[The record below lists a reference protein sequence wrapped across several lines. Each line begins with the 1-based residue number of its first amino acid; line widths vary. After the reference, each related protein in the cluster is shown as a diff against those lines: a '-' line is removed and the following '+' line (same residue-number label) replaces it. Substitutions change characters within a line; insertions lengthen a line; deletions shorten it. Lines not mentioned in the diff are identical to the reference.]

1 MKRTTA
7 TMVAAIASAAT
18 MVATASVLPA
28 YASTTPTAPAGSP
41 ITTLGSAI
49 VVQDQ
54 ASLRA
59 APRDSAQ
66 QQSSL
71 WQGEVLEVRGERLD
85 YLQVWD
91 HKRERGGFIR
101 ATDVRRVALTE
112 AEAPALLSVLRFV
125 RDTPGAEA
133 LGIGLTAAYL
143 QAAPVKAVSGEEG
156 AQAFDAL
163 GTLADR
169 LARRA
174 SAATPGK
181 ASGASGSSGAV
192 LSAHL
197 DVANGYGV
205 RFASY
210 EVDGRMQVC
219 YDGEAF
225 RRVLAMPSADA
236 DQRAR
241 AALAL
246 TRPECINP
254 DLAAH
259 ERAKVQEWQAQ
270 VLERV
275 DVRALP
281 SYLRNRVQMRR
292 ASVWSGM
299 AFQQARKGAS
309 DPVVAA
315 TAARALTE
323 FAGVSKVDLPDED
336 QPAYNDAAMR
346 VSAVRWALVPAAATT
361 ATPTT
366 TGSRP
371 TLVTEPG
378 AAGETCVLL
387 VDARSSA
394 KEPLLRRCTYGVV
407 WSASA
412 SVNREGTAVALA
424 VQPLEGWRE
433 LWVLRKTAGGWLADV
448 LPPAATTPET
458 GVAEW
463 AGWVPGGQQMLV
475 AREARGQGRYR
486 KSFEVVRLDGLTT
499 ERVTGDVAALPLF
512 QRWQDPA
519 WKRQTLS
526 LR

>member
-1 MKRTTA
+1 MNA
-7 TMVAAIASAAT
+7 TFATLLAAVASAAVT
-18 MVATASVLPA
+18 VAAEA
-28 YASTTPTAPAGSP
+28 APQPSP
-41 ITTLGSAI
+41 SAQGSAI

-59 APRDSAQ
+59 APRDGAQ
-66 QQSSL
+66 QQASL

-101 ATDVRRVALTE
+101 ASDVRRVALTE
-112 AEAPALLSVLRFV
+112 AEGPALLAVMRFV
-125 RDTPGAEA
+125 QDTPGAEA

-143 QAAPVKAVSGEEG
+143 QAAPAKALAGMEG

-163 GTLADR
+163 GTFADR

-174 SAATPGK
+174 SVAVPGK
-181 ASGASGSSGAV
+181 ASGAT

-205 RFASY
+205 RFATY
-210 EVDGRMQVC
+210 EVEGRMQVC
-219 YDGEAF
+219 YEGEAF
-225 RRVLAMPSADA
+225 RRLLAMPEADA
-236 DQRAR
+236 AQRAR

-254 DLAAH
+254 DLPAH
-259 ERAKVQEWQAQ
+259 ERTKVTAWQAD

-275 DVRALP
+275 DVANLP
-281 SYLRNRVQMRR
+281 GYLRNRVQMRR
-292 ASVWSGM
+292 ASVWGAA
-299 AFQQARKGAS
+299 AFQQARKNAA
-309 DPVVAA
+309 DPSVAA
-315 TAARALTE
+315 AAARALTE
-323 FAGVSKVDLPDED
+323 LSGVSKAELPDED
-336 QPAYNDAAMR
+336 QSAYNDAAMR
-346 VSAVRWALVPAAATT
+346 VSAVRWALVPTAAPMAAT
-361 ATPTT
+361 
-366 TGSRP
+366 GNRP
-371 TLVTEPG
+371 TLLTEPG
-378 AAGETCVLL
+378 APGETCVLL
-387 VDARSSA
+387 VDAQHGA
-394 KEPLLRRCTYGVV
+394 KAPLLRRCTYGVV
-407 WSASA
+407 WTASA
-412 SVNREGTAVALA
+412 STNREGTAVALA

-433 LWVLRKTAGGWLADV
+433 LWVLRKTPEGWLADV
-448 LPPAATTPET
+448 LPPAAATPET
-458 GVAEW
+458 GVAEF

>member
-1 MKRTTA
+1 MNRTTL
-7 TMVAAIASAAT
+7 TLVAAIACAAT
-18 MVATASVLPA
+18 MVATAAVQP
-28 YASTTPTAPAGSP
+28 APASG
-41 ITTLGSAI
+41 LGSAI

-66 QQSSL
+66 QQSAL

-101 ATDVRRVALTE
+101 TSDVRRVALDE
-112 AEAPALLSVLRFV
+112 AEGPALLSVLRFV

-133 LGIGLTAAYL
+133 LGIGITAAYL
-143 QAAPVKAVSGEEG
+143 QAAPASALAGEQG

-174 SAATPGK
+174 SAAVPGK
-181 ASGASGSSGAV
+181 ASGAT

-205 RFASY
+205 RFTTY
-210 EVDGRMQVC
+210 EVEGRMQVC

-225 RRVLAMPSADA
+225 RRVLAMPVAVA
-236 DQRAR
+236 EQRAR

-246 TRPECINP
+246 TRPECVNP
-254 DLAAH
+254 DLPAH
-259 ERAKVQEWQAQ
+259 ERARVQEWQSQ

-275 DVRALP
+275 EVAGLSP
-281 SYLRNRVQMRR
+281 YVRNRIQMRR
-292 ASVWSGM
+292 AGVWSAM
-299 AFQQARKGAS
+299 AFQQARKDIAGAA
-309 DPVVAA
+309 VAA
-315 TAARALTE
+315 AASRALAE
-323 FAGVSKVDLPDED
+323 FAGVSKNELPDED
-336 QPAYNDAAMR
+336 QAAYNDAAMR
-346 VSAVRWALVPAAATT
+346 VGAVRWALVPASLPAAQ
-361 ATPTT
+361 
-366 TGSRP
+366 GSRP
-371 TLVTEPG
+371 GIVTEPG
-378 AAGETCVLL
+378 APGETCVLL
-387 VDARSSA
+387 VDAQKGVKA
-394 KEPLLRRCTYGVV
+394 PLVRRCTYGVV
-407 WSASA
+407 WAASA

-433 LWVLRKTAGGWLADV
+433 LWVMRKTPEGWLVDV
-448 LPPAATTPET
+448 LPPAATAPET
-458 GVAEW
+458 GIAEW

-486 KSFEVVRLDGLTT
+486 RSFEIVRLEGLAT

-519 WKRQTLS
+519 WKRQTRS

>member
-1 MKRTTA
+1 MNLTTL
-7 TMVAAIASAAT
+7 TFVAAVASAAVT
-18 MVATASVLPA
+18 VASAAVPPASANALA
-28 YASTTPTAPAGSP
+28 NA
-41 ITTLGSAI
+41 LGSAI

-59 APRDSAQ
+59 APRDGAQ
-66 QQSSL
+66 QQASL

-101 ATDVRRVALTE
+101 ASDVRRMALTE
-112 AEAPALLSVLRFV
+112 AEGPALLAVLRFMQ
-125 RDTPGAEA
+125 DTPGAEA

-143 QAAPVKAVSGEEG
+143 QAAPGQLLAGVEG

-163 GTLADR
+163 GTFADR

-174 SAATPGK
+174 SVAVPGK
-181 ASGASGSSGAV
+181 ASGAT

-205 RFASY
+205 RFATY
-210 EVDGRMQVC
+210 EVEGRMQVC
-219 YDGEAF
+219 YEGEAF
-225 RRVLAMPSADA
+225 RRVLAMPVADA
-236 DQRAR
+236 AQRAR

-254 DLAAH
+254 DLPAH
-259 ERAKVQEWQAQ
+259 ERAKVHAWQAD

-275 DVRALP
+275 DVAGLP

-292 ASVWSGM
+292 ASVWSAV
-299 AFQQARKGAS
+299 AFQQARKGVGAAA
-309 DPVVAA
+309 PEPAVAA
-315 TAARALTE
+315 AAARALTE
-323 FAGVSKVDLPDED
+323 FTGVSKADLPDED
-336 QPAYNDAAMR
+336 QSTYNDAAMR
-346 VSAVRWALVPAAATT
+346 VSAVRWALVPTT
-361 ATPTT
+361 APAAP
-366 TGSRP
+366 SKAARP

-378 AAGETCVLL
+378 APGETCVLL
-387 VDARSSA
+387 VDAQHTA
-394 KEPLLRRCTYGVV
+394 QAPLLRRCTYGVV

-412 SVNREGTAVALA
+412 STNREGTAVALA

-433 LWVLRKTAGGWLADV
+433 LWVLRKTEGGWLADV

-519 WKRQTLS
+519 WKLQTLS

>member
-1 MKRTTA
+1 MNRTTL
-7 TMVAAIASAAT
+7 TLIAAILCAAA
-18 MVATASVLPA
+18 MVATA
-28 YASTTPTAPAGSP
+28 APLADA
-41 ITTLGSAI
+41 LGQAI

-54 ASLRA
+54 SSLRA

-66 QQSSL
+66 QQTVL

-101 ATDVRRVALTE
+101 ASDVRRVALTE
-112 AEAPALLSVLRFV
+112 SESPALLSVLRFV

-143 QAAPVKAVSGEEG
+143 QAAPAAALAGEPG
-156 AQAFDAL
+156 AQALDAL

-174 SAATPGK
+174 SATTPGTSLGK
-181 ASGASGSSGAV
+181 ASAAA

-205 RFASY
+205 RFTTY
-210 EVDGRMQVC
+210 ELDGRMQVC

-225 RRVLAMPSADA
+225 RRVLALPAADA

-246 TRPECINP
+246 TRPECTDP
-254 DLAAH
+254 DLPAH
-259 ERAKVQEWQAQ
+259 ERARVQEWQAE
-270 VLERV
+270 LLDRV
-275 DVRALP
+275 EVAGLP

-292 ASVWSGM
+292 AGLWGGI
-299 AFQQARKGAS
+299 AFQQARKADG
-309 DPVVAA
+309 A
-315 TAARALTE
+315 TAAAGAASRALAE
-323 FAGVSKVDLPDED
+323 FAGVSRNDLTDED

-346 VSAVRWALVPAAATT
+346 VSAVRWALVPAVAAATD
-361 ATPTT
+361 
-366 TGSRP
+366 GKRP
-371 TLVTEPG
+371 TVVLQPG
-378 AAGETCVLL
+378 APGETCVLL
-387 VDARSSA
+387 VDARHGPQ
-394 KEPLLRRCTYGVV
+394 EPLARRCTYGVV
-407 WSASA
+407 WTASA
-412 SVNREGTAVALA
+412 SLNREGNALALA

-433 LWVLRKTAGGWLADV
+433 LWVMRKTAGAEWVVDV
-448 LPPAATTPET
+448 LPPTAATPET
-458 GVAEW
+458 GYAEW
-463 AGWVPGGQQMLV
+463 AGWVPGGQRMLV
-475 AREARGQGRYR
+475 AREARETGGSGRWR
-486 KSFEVVRLDGLTT
+486 KSFEVVRLDGLAT
-499 ERVTGDVAALPLF
+499 ERVTGDVAALPVF

>member
-1 MKRTTA
+1 MNRTTL
-7 TMVAAIASAAT
+7 TLVAAIASAAT
-18 MVATASVLPA
+18 MVATAAVQPA
-28 YASTTPTAPAGSP
+28 TAS
-41 ITTLGSAI
+41 TLGSAI

-54 ASLRA
+54 TSLRA

-66 QQSSL
+66 QQSAL

-101 ATDVRRVALTE
+101 TSDVRRVALDE
-112 AEAPALLSVLRFV
+112 AEGPALLSVLRFV

-133 LGIGLTAAYL
+133 LGIGITAAYL
-143 QAAPVKAVSGEEG
+143 QAAPASALAGEQG

-163 GTLADR
+163 GMLADR

-174 SAATPGK
+174 SAAVPGK
-181 ASGASGSSGAV
+181 ASGAA

-205 RFASY
+205 RFTTY
-210 EVDGRMQVC
+210 EVEGRMQVC

-225 RRVLAMPSADA
+225 RRVLAMPVADGE
-236 DQRAR
+236 QRAR

-246 TRPECINP
+246 TRPECVNP
-254 DLAAH
+254 DLPAH
-259 ERAKVQEWQAQ
+259 ERARVQEWQSQ

-275 DVRALP
+275 DVAGLSP
-281 SYLRNRVQMRR
+281 YVRNRIQMRR
-292 ASVWSGM
+292 AGVWSAL
-299 AFQQARKGAS
+299 AFQQARKDAAGPA
-309 DPVVAA
+309 VAA
-315 TAARALTE
+315 AASRALAE
-323 FAGVSKVDLPDED
+323 FAGVSKNDLPDED
-336 QPAYNDAAMR
+336 QAAYNDAAMR
-346 VSAVRWALVPAAATT
+346 VSAVRWALVTASLPAAQ
-361 ATPTT
+361 
-366 TGSRP
+366 GSRP
-371 TLVTEPG
+371 GIVTEPG
-378 AAGETCVLL
+378 APGETCVLL
-387 VDARSSA
+387 VDAQKGVKA
-394 KEPLLRRCTYGVV
+394 PLVRRCTYGVV
-407 WSASA
+407 WATSA

-433 LWVLRKTAGGWLADV
+433 LWVMRKTAEGWLGDV
-448 LPPAATTPET
+448 LPPAATAPET

-475 AREARGQGRYR
+475 ARESRGQGRYR
-486 KSFEVVRLDGLTT
+486 RSFEIVRLEGLAT

>member
-1 MKRTTA
+1 MSLTTL
-7 TMVAAIASAAT
+7 TFIAAVASAAVT
-18 MVATASVLPA
+18 VASAAVPPASVN
-28 YASTTPTAPAGSP
+28 
-41 ITTLGSAI
+41 TLGSAI

-59 APRDSAQ
+59 APRDGAQ
-66 QQSSL
+66 QQASL

-101 ATDVRRVALTE
+101 ASDVRRVALTE
-112 AEAPALLSVLRFV
+112 AEGPALLAVLRFMQ
-125 RDTPGAEA
+125 DTPGAEA

-143 QAAPVKAVSGEEG
+143 QAAPGQLLAGVEG

-163 GTLADR
+163 GTFADR

-174 SAATPGK
+174 SVAVPGK
-181 ASGASGSSGAV
+181 ASGAT

-197 DVANGYGV
+197 DVANAYGV
-205 RFASY
+205 RFATY
-210 EVDGRMQVC
+210 EVEGRMQVC
-219 YDGEAF
+219 YEGEAF
-225 RRVLAMPSADA
+225 RRVLAMPVADA
-236 DQRAR
+236 AQRAR

-254 DLAAH
+254 DLPAH
-259 ERAKVQEWQAQ
+259 ERAKVHAWQVD

-275 DVRALP
+275 VVAGLP
-281 SYLRNRVQMRR
+281 PYLRNRVHMRR
-292 ASVWSGM
+292 ASVWGAT
-299 AFQQARKGAS
+299 AFEQARKNVA
-309 DPVVAA
+309 DPAVAA
-315 TAARALTE
+315 AAARALTE
-323 FAGVSKVDLPDED
+323 FAGVSKADLPDED
-336 QPAYNDAAMR
+336 QSAYNDAAMR
-346 VSAVRWALVPAAATT
+346 VSAVRWALVPTT
-361 ATPTT
+361 APAAP
-366 TGSRP
+366 SKAARP

-378 AAGETCVLL
+378 APGETCVLL
-387 VDARSSA
+387 VDAQHPA
-394 KEPLLRRCTYGVV
+394 QAPLLRRCTYGVV

-412 SVNREGTAVALA
+412 STNREGTAVALA

-433 LWVLRKTAGGWLADV
+433 LWVLRKTEGGWLADV

>member
-1 MKRTTA
+1 MNRTTL
-7 TMVAAIASAAT
+7 TLVAAIACAAT
-18 MVATASVLPA
+18 MVATAAVPPA
-28 YASTTPTAPAGSP
+28 PPSAP
-41 ITTLGSAI
+41 GSAI
-49 VVQDQ
+49 VVLDQ
-54 ASLRA
+54 AVLRA
-59 APRDSAQ
+59 APRESAQ
-66 QQSSL
+66 QQSAL

-101 ATDVRRVALTE
+101 ASDVRRVALDE
-112 AEAPALLSVLRFV
+112 AEGPALLSVLRFV

-133 LGIGLTAAYL
+133 LGIGITAAYL
-143 QAAPVKAVSGEEG
+143 QAAPASVLAGVQG

-174 SAATPGK
+174 SVAAPGK
-181 ASGASGSSGAV
+181 ASGAT

-205 RFASY
+205 RFTTY
-210 EVDGRMQVC
+210 EVEGRMQVC

-225 RRVLAMPSADA
+225 RRVLAMPVADA
-236 DQRAR
+236 EQRAR

-246 TRPECINP
+246 TRPECVNP
-254 DLAAH
+254 DLPAH
-259 ERAKVQEWQAQ
+259 ERARVQEWQSE

-275 DVRALP
+275 DVAGLP
-281 SYLRNRVQMRR
+281 SYVRNRIQMRR
-292 ASVWSGM
+292 ASVWSAL
-299 AFQQARKGAS
+299 AFQQARKEAAGA
-309 DPVVAA
+309 PVSAA
-315 TAARALTE
+315 AARALAE
-323 FAGVSKVDLPDED
+323 FSGVSKNDLPDED

-346 VSAVRWALVPAAATT
+346 VGAVRWALVSASLPVAQ
-361 ATPTT
+361 
-366 TGSRP
+366 GNRP
-371 TLVTEPG
+371 GIVTEPG
-378 AAGETCVLL
+378 APGETCVLL
-387 VDARSSA
+387 VDAQKGVKA
-394 KEPLLRRCTYGVV
+394 PLVRRCTYGVV
-407 WSASA
+407 WAASA

-433 LWVLRKTAGGWLADV
+433 LWVMRKTAEGWLVDV
-448 LPPAATTPET
+448 LPPAATAPET

-486 KSFEVVRLDGLTT
+486 KSFEVVRLEGLAT

>member
-1 MKRTTA
+1 MNRTTL
-7 TMVAAIASAAT
+7 TLVAAIASAAT
-18 MVATASVLPA
+18 MVATAAVP
-28 YASTTPTAPAGSP
+28 PAPASP
-41 ITTLGSAI
+41 LGNAI

-66 QQSSL
+66 QQSAL

-101 ATDVRRVALTE
+101 TSDVRRVALDE
-112 AEAPALLSVLRFV
+112 AEGPALMSVLRFV

-133 LGIGLTAAYL
+133 LGIGITAAYL
-143 QAAPVKAVSGEEG
+143 QAAPASALAGEQG

-174 SAATPGK
+174 SVAVPGK
-181 ASGASGSSGAV
+181 ASGAT

-205 RFASY
+205 RFTTY
-210 EVDGRMQVC
+210 EVEGRMQVC

-225 RRVLAMPSADA
+225 RRVLAMPVADA
-236 DQRAR
+236 GQRAR

-246 TRPECINP
+246 TRPECVNP
-254 DLAAH
+254 DLPAH
-259 ERAKVQEWQAQ
+259 ERARVQEWQSQ

-275 DVRALP
+275 EVTGLSP
-281 SYLRNRVQMRR
+281 YMRNRIQMRR
-292 ASVWSGM
+292 AGVWSGM
-299 AFQQARKGAS
+299 AFQQARKDAS
-309 DPVVAA
+309 GPAVAA
-315 TAARALTE
+315 AAARALAE
-323 FAGVSKVDLPDED
+323 FAGVSKNDLPDED

-346 VSAVRWALVPAAATT
+346 VSAVRWALVPASLPAAQ
-361 ATPTT
+361 
-366 TGSRP
+366 GNRP
-371 TLVTEPG
+371 SIVTEPG
-378 AAGETCVLL
+378 APGETCVLL
-387 VDARSSA
+387 VDAQKGVKS
-394 KEPLLRRCTYGVV
+394 PLLRRCTYGVV
-407 WSASA
+407 WAASA

-433 LWVLRKTAGGWLADV
+433 LWVMRKTAEGWLVDV

-486 KSFEVVRLDGLTT
+486 RSFEIVRLEGLAT
-499 ERVTGDVAALPLF
+499 ERVTGDVGALPLF

>member
-1 MKRTTA
+1 
-7 TMVAAIASAAT
+7 
-18 MVATASVLPA
+18 MVATAAVQP
-28 YASTTPTAPAGSP
+28 APASA
-41 ITTLGSAI
+41 LGSAI

-66 QQSSL
+66 QQSAL

-101 ATDVRRVALTE
+101 TSDVRRVALDE
-112 AEAPALLSVLRFV
+112 AEGPALLSVLRFV
-125 RDTPGAEA
+125 RDTPGSEA
-133 LGIGLTAAYL
+133 LGIGITAAYL
-143 QAAPVKAVSGEEG
+143 QAAPASALAGEQG

-174 SAATPGK
+174 SAAVPGK
-181 ASGASGSSGAV
+181 ASGAT

-205 RFASY
+205 RFTTY
-210 EVDGRMQVC
+210 EVEGRMQVC

-225 RRVLAMPSADA
+225 RRVLAMPMADA
-236 DQRAR
+236 EQRAR

-246 TRPECINP
+246 TRPECVNP
-254 DLAAH
+254 DLPPH
-259 ERAKVQEWQAQ
+259 ERARVQEWQSQ

-275 DVRALP
+275 EVAGLSP
-281 SYLRNRVQMRR
+281 YVRNRIQMRR
-292 ASVWSGM
+292 AGVWSAM
-299 AFQQARKGAS
+299 AFQQARKDAAGPA
-309 DPVVAA
+309 VAA
-315 TAARALTE
+315 AASRALAE
-323 FAGVSKVDLPDED
+323 FAGVSKNDLPDED
-336 QPAYNDAAMR
+336 QAAYNDAAMR
-346 VSAVRWALVPAAATT
+346 VGAVRWALVPTSLPAAQ
-361 ATPTT
+361 
-366 TGSRP
+366 GNRP
-371 TLVTEPG
+371 GIVTEPG
-378 AAGETCVLL
+378 APGETCVLL
-387 VDARSSA
+387 VDAQKGVKA
-394 KEPLLRRCTYGVV
+394 PLVRRCTYGVV
-407 WSASA
+407 WAASA
-412 SVNREGTAVALA
+412 SVNREGTALALA

-433 LWVLRKTAGGWLADV
+433 LWVMRKTAEGWLVDV
-448 LPPAATTPET
+448 LPPAASAPET

-486 KSFEVVRLDGLTT
+486 RSFEIVRLEGLAT

>member
-1 MKRTTA
+1 MNRTTL
-7 TMVAAIASAAT
+7 TLVAAITCAAT
-18 MVATASVLPA
+18 MVATAAVQPA
-28 YASTTPTAPAGSP
+28 TPSA
-41 ITTLGSAI
+41 LGSAI

-66 QQSSL
+66 QQSAL

-101 ATDVRRVALTE
+101 SSDVRRMALDE
-112 AEAPALLSVLRFV
+112 AEGPNLLSVLRFV

-133 LGIGLTAAYL
+133 LGIGITAAYL
-143 QAAPVKAVSGEEG
+143 QAAPASALAGEQG

-174 SAATPGK
+174 SAAVPGK
-181 ASGASGSSGAV
+181 ASGAT

-205 RFASY
+205 RFTTY
-210 EVDGRMQVC
+210 EVEGRMQVC

-225 RRVLAMPSADA
+225 RRVLAMPVAVSE
-236 DQRAR
+236 QRAR

-246 TRPECINP
+246 TRPECVNP
-254 DLAAH
+254 DLPAH
-259 ERAKVQEWQAQ
+259 ERARVQEWQSQ

-275 DVRALP
+275 EVAGLSP
-281 SYLRNRVQMRR
+281 YVRNRVQMRR
-292 ASVWSGM
+292 AGVWSAM
-299 AFQQARKGAS
+299 AFQQARKDAAGPA
-309 DPVVAA
+309 VAA
-315 TAARALTE
+315 AASRALAE
-323 FAGVSKVDLPDED
+323 FAGVSKNELPDED
-336 QPAYNDAAMR
+336 QAAYNDAAMR
-346 VSAVRWALVPAAATT
+346 VGAVRWALVPASLPAAQ
-361 ATPTT
+361 
-366 TGSRP
+366 GSRP
-371 TLVTEPG
+371 GIVTEPG
-378 AAGETCVLL
+378 APGETCVLL
-387 VDARSSA
+387 VDAQKGVKA
-394 KEPLLRRCTYGVV
+394 PLVRRCTYGVV
-407 WSASA
+407 WAASA
-412 SVNREGTAVALA
+412 SVNRENTAVALA

-433 LWVLRKTAGGWLADV
+433 LWVLRKTAEGWLVDV

-486 KSFEVVRLDGLTT
+486 RSFEIVRLEGLAT

>member
-1 MKRTTA
+1 MNRTTA
-7 TMVAAIASAAT
+7 TLVAAVAFAAT
-18 MVATASVLPA
+18 MVATATVLPA
-28 YASTTPTAPAGSP
+28 HAGTTPAPTMPAGSP
-41 ITTLGSAI
+41 ITTFGSAI

-59 APRDSAQ
+59 APRDSAH

-101 ATDVRRVALTE
+101 ATDVRRVALTD

-143 QAAPVKAVSGEEG
+143 QAAPAQAVSGEEG

-174 SAATPGK
+174 SAAMPGK
-181 ASGASGSSGAV
+181 ASGASGAT

-225 RRVLAMPSADA
+225 RRVLAMPTAVA

-275 DVRALP
+275 EVSTLS

-299 AFQQARKGAS
+299 AFQQARKAVG

-315 TAARALTE
+315 TAARALAE
-323 FAGVSKVDLPDED
+323 FAGVSKGDLPDED

-346 VSAVRWALVPAAATT
+346 VSAVRWALVPVAATT

-378 AAGETCVLL
+378 ALGETCVLL

-412 SVNREGTAVALA
+412 SVNREGTAMALA

-433 LWVLRKTAGGWLADV
+433 LWVMRKTAGGWLVDV

>member
-1 MKRTTA
+1 MHTTLA
-7 TMVAAIASAAT
+7 TLVVAVASAAAT
-18 MVATASVLPA
+18 VAAEAAPTSPA
-28 YASTTPTAPAGSP
+28 PVPG
-41 ITTLGSAI
+41 TLGTAI

-59 APRDSAQ
+59 APRDGAQ
-66 QQSSL
+66 QQTVL

-101 ATDVRRVALTE
+101 ASDVRRVALTE
-112 AEAPALLSVLRFV
+112 AEAPALLAVVRFV
-125 RDTPGAEA
+125 QDTPGAEA

-143 QAAPVKAVSGEEG
+143 QAAPAQTLAGAEG

-163 GTLADR
+163 GTFADR

-174 SAATPGK
+174 SAAVPGK
-181 ASGASGSSGAV
+181 ASGAT

-197 DVANGYGV
+197 DVASGYGV
-205 RFASY
+205 RFATY
-210 EVDGRMQVC
+210 EVEGRMQVC

-225 RRVLAMPSADA
+225 RRLLALPMADA
-236 DQRAR
+236 GQRAR

-254 DLAAH
+254 DLPAH
-259 ERAKVQEWQAQ
+259 ERAQVTAWQAD

-275 DVRALP
+275 EVAGLP
-281 SYLRNRVQMRR
+281 GYLRNRVQMRR
-292 ASVWSGM
+292 ASVWGAT
-299 AFQQARKGAS
+299 AFQQARKNTA
-309 DPVVAA
+309 DPAVAA
-315 TAARALTE
+315 AAARALAE
-323 FAGVSKVDLPDED
+323 FAGVSRADLTDED
-336 QPAYNDAAMR
+336 QSTYNDAAMR
-346 VSAVRWALVPAAATT
+346 VSAVRWALVPSPASASAAPA
-361 ATPTT
+361 
-366 TGSRP
+366 GRP
-371 TLVTEPG
+371 IVLTQPG
-378 AAGETCVLL
+378 APGETCVLL
-387 VDARSSA
+387 VDAQHTA
-394 KEPLLRRCTYGVV
+394 QAPLLRRCTYGVV
-407 WSASA
+407 WTASA
-412 SVNREGTAVALA
+412 STNREGTAVALA

-433 LWVLRKTAGGWLADV
+433 LWVLRKTEGGWVADV
-448 LPPAATTPET
+448 LPPAPATPET

-512 QRWQDPA
+512 QRWQDA
-519 WKRQTLS
+519 GWKRQTLS

>member
-1 MKRTTA
+1 MNMNLTTL
-7 TMVAAIASAAT
+7 TFIAAVASAAVT
-18 MVATASVLPA
+18 VASAAVPPASVN
-28 YASTTPTAPAGSP
+28 
-41 ITTLGSAI
+41 TLGSAI

-59 APRDSAQ
+59 APRDGAQ
-66 QQSSL
+66 QQASL

-101 ATDVRRVALTE
+101 ASDVRRMALTE
-112 AEAPALLSVLRFV
+112 AEGPALLAVLRFMQ
-125 RDTPGAEA
+125 DTPGAEA

-143 QAAPVKAVSGEEG
+143 QAAPGQLLAGVEG

-163 GTLADR
+163 GTFADR

-174 SAATPGK
+174 SVAVPGK
-181 ASGASGSSGAV
+181 ASGAT

-205 RFASY
+205 RFATY
-210 EVDGRMQVC
+210 EVEGRMQVC
-219 YDGEAF
+219 YEGEAF
-225 RRVLAMPSADA
+225 RRVLAMPVADA
-236 DQRAR
+236 AQRAR

-254 DLAAH
+254 DLPAH
-259 ERAKVQEWQAQ
+259 ERAKVHAWQAD

-275 DVRALP
+275 DVAGLP

-292 ASVWSGM
+292 ASVWSAV
-299 AFQQARKGAS
+299 AFQQARKGVGAAA
-309 DPVVAA
+309 PEPAVAA
-315 TAARALTE
+315 AAARALTE
-323 FAGVSKVDLPDED
+323 FTGVSKADLPDED
-336 QPAYNDAAMR
+336 QSAYNDAAMR
-346 VSAVRWALVPAAATT
+346 VSAVRWALVPTT
-361 ATPTT
+361 APAAP
-366 TGSRP
+366 SKAARP

-378 AAGETCVLL
+378 APGETCVLL
-387 VDARSSA
+387 VDAQHTA
-394 KEPLLRRCTYGVV
+394 QAPLLRRCTYGVV

-412 SVNREGTAVALA
+412 STNREGTAVALA

-433 LWVLRKTAGGWLADV
+433 LWVLRKTEGGWLADV
-448 LPPAATTPET
+448 LPPAATAPET

-499 ERVTGDVAALPLF
+499 ERVTGDITALPLF

>member
-1 MKRTTA
+1 MNRTTA
-7 TMVAAIASAAT
+7 TLVAAIASAAT
-18 MVATASVLPA
+18 MVATATVLPA
-28 YASTTPTAPAGSP
+28 HAGTAIP
-41 ITTLGSAI
+41 TLGSAI

-101 ATDVRRVALTE
+101 ATDVRRVALTD

-143 QAAPVKAVSGEEG
+143 QAAPAKVVSGEEG

-174 SAATPGK
+174 SAAVPGK
-181 ASGASGSSGAV
+181 APGASGAA

-210 EVDGRMQVC
+210 EVEGRMQVC

-225 RRVLAMPSADA
+225 RRVLAMPAADA
-236 DQRAR
+236 EQRAR

-275 DVRALP
+275 EVSALP

-299 AFQQARKGAS
+299 AFQQARKAVG

-315 TAARALTE
+315 TVARALTE
-323 FAGVSKVDLPDED
+323 FAGVSKLDLPDED

-361 ATPTT
+361 ATA
-366 TGSRP
+366 GSRP

-378 AAGETCVLL
+378 APGETCVLL

-433 LWVLRKTAGGWLADV
+433 LWVLRKTPGGWLADV
-448 LPPAATTPET
+448 LPPAATAPET

>member
-1 MKRTTA
+1 MSMMRTTCL
-7 TMVAAIASAAT
+7 TFVAAIASAAVT
-18 MVATASVLPA
+18 VASAAVPPDPANVLNRA
-28 YASTTPTAPAGSP
+28 
-41 ITTLGSAI
+41 LGSAI

-101 ATDVRRVALTE
+101 ATDVRRVELTE
-112 AEAPALLSVLRFV
+112 TEAPALLSVLRFV

-143 QAAPVKAVSGEEG
+143 QAAPAKALAGDEG
-156 AQAFDAL
+156 AQAFDVL
-163 GTLADR
+163 GTAADR

-174 SAATPGK
+174 SAAAPGK
-181 ASGASGSSGAV
+181 ASGIA

-205 RFASY
+205 RFTTY
-210 EVDGRMQVC
+210 EVEGRMQVC

-225 RRVLAMPSADA
+225 RRVLAMPVADA

-254 DLAAH
+254 DLPAH

-270 VLERV
+270 VLDRV
-275 DVRALP
+275 EVSGLP
-281 SYLRNRVQMRR
+281 SHLRNRVQMRR

-299 AFQQARKGAS
+299 AFQQARKSAG
-309 DPVVAA
+309 DPAVAA

-323 FAGVSKVDLPDED
+323 FAGVSKADLPDED

-346 VSAVRWALVPAAATT
+346 VSAVRWALVPAAQAN
-361 ATPTT
+361 AAI
-366 TGSRP
+366 GARP
-371 TLVTEPG
+371 TLITEPG
-378 AAGETCVLL
+378 APGETCVLL
-387 VDARSSA
+387 VDARNGA
-394 KEPLLRRCTYGVV
+394 NAPLLRRCTYGVV
-407 WSASA
+407 WTASA

-433 LWVLRKTAGGWLADV
+433 LWVLRKTTGGWLADV

-486 KSFEVVRLDGLTT
+486 KSFEIVRLEGLTT